1 MDIVTYFAVV
11 LLLALV
17 STLAFQP
24 FMTKFVQFGTRKPT
38 LHDRFWFSVL
48 LFFHAC
54 LAWLVILF
62 VSALLLAVWRAL
74 FFRVAQL
81 IK

>member
-1 MDIVTYFAVV
+1 MDIVTYFFVV

-24 FMTKFVQFGTRKPT
+24 FMTKFVQFETHKPT
-38 LHDRFWFSVL
+38 LHDRFWISVL
-48 LFFHAC
+48 LLFNAC
-54 LAWLVILF
+54 LAWWVILF
-62 VSALLLAVWRAL
+62 VSALLLGVWRS